1 MYIHDGANE
10 NGRISTYIFVPCS
23 KKERGVNKRKRMFY
37 VEVYPTNGDKLIE
50 KLKLGDFP

>member
-37 VEVYPTNGDKLIE
+37 VEVYPTNDDKLIE
-50 KLKLGDFP
+50 KSKLGDFP